1 MSAFPKPLSTRKDL
15 LLDTTAREWAAG
27 LEKAGYVTRFV
38 SGYAA
43 VCTHDKTFTVAE
55 YVEGDEAVMTYRTC
69 EDYMEARRVFVAFHQ
84 DQNS

>member
-1 MSAFPKPLSTRKDL
+1 MSSFPKPMNTRSYL
-15 LLDTTAREWAAG
+15 LLHTTASEWAAG

-43 VCTHDKTFTVAE
+43 VCTLDKTFTVAE
-55 YVEGDEAVMTYRTC
+55 YVEGDETVNTYRTC

-84 DQNS
+84 DQTS